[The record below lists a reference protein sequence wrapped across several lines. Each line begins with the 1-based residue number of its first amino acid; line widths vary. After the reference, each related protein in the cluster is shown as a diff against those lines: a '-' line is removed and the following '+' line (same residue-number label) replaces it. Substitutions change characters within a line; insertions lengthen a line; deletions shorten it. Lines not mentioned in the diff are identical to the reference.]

1 MRGAYVVKA
10 NLLAGFDIDPVVI
23 RKTPTRKSDEMRPFD
38 VDNRSSRSRS
48 SGEVSMSFHSMMDY
62 DHPPG

>member
-38 VDNRSSRSRS
+38 VDNREFQIAVERC
-48 SGEVSMSFHSMMDY
+48 GIYEFPFHD
-62 DHPPG
+62 